1 MVLHI
6 LHCPPCQG
14 TDIVRHGHTRQGNQR
29 YRCREQR
36 CAGRTFL
43 LDYSYNRL
51 RVFRIANTVRL
62 GRGVGQ
68 ERWWRMGPSE
78 NYVARGG
85 NMLDEMRMK
94 TACFARALQRCTS
107 RLSKHFSLTFQEV
120 TPLSKTRNQ
129 LDGIA
134 SSRLKT
140 RWQAGEEHSSKCRSL
155 FQQNP
160 KF

>member
-1 MVLHI
+1 KRSATGPNWSDAV
-6 LHCPPCQG
+6 
-14 TDIVRHGHTRQGNQR
+14 
-29 YRCREQR
+29 
-36 CAGRTFL
+36 TF
-43 LDYSYNRL
+43 NRL

-107 RLSKHFSLTFQEV
+107 RLSKHFSLTFQEL
-120 TPLSKTRNQ
+120 TPLNKTRNQ
-129 LDGIA
+129 LYDTFAIFRPNVVTKSA
-134 SSRLKT
+134 PVPHDL
-140 RWQAGEEHSSKCRSL
+140 AL
-155 FQQNP
+155 
-160 KF
+160 

>member
-1 MVLHI
+1 MGPAVAFPI
-6 LHCPPCQG
+6 
-14 TDIVRHGHTRQGNQR
+14 
-29 YRCREQR
+29 
-36 CAGRTFL
+36 
-43 LDYSYNRL
+43 NRL

-129 LDGIA
+129 LNGSGA
-134 SSRLKT
+134 SGTPSRCSWPCGGAES
-140 RWQAGEEHSSKCRSL
+140 RG
-155 FQQNP
+155 
-160 KF
+160 